1 MAVRPVSGRCTPT
14 IAGGCLSTRPAR
26 RSKRELLPLRCANV
40 LAAVPVLSSRRAV
53 VRERAT
59 GCPHHGRNI
68 MTATA
73 LYRVLADAGANE
85 DLAKEA
91 AESVVYSPEGAT
103 KADVAEAKSE
113 LQVEI
118 AEFRAELKGDIADLR
133 AETKADIADV
143 KVCIAG
149 LETRI
154 ERSLRAMTWR
164 FVGLLLAT
172 QALLFA
178 GLRLTGTS

>member
-1 MAVRPVSGRCTPT
+1 
-14 IAGGCLSTRPAR
+14 
-26 RSKRELLPLRCANV
+26 
-40 LAAVPVLSSRRAV
+40 
-53 VRERAT
+53 
-59 GCPHHGRNI
+59 

-73 LYRVLADAGANE
+73 LYRALVDAGARE

-91 AESVVYSPEGAT
+91 AERVVYSPEGAT
-103 KADVAEAKSE
+103 KSDVAKAKSE
-113 LQVEI
+113 LQLEI
-118 AEFRAELKGDIADLR
+118 AHFRDEVKADIAELRTELKGDIADVRAELKGDIADLR
-133 AETKADIADV
+133 AETKAEIADV
-143 KVCIAG
+143 KVCISG

>member
-1 MAVRPVSGRCTPT
+1 
-14 IAGGCLSTRPAR
+14 
-26 RSKRELLPLRCANV
+26 
-40 LAAVPVLSSRRAV
+40 
-53 VRERAT
+53 
-59 GCPHHGRNI
+59 

-73 LYRVLADAGANE
+73 LYRALVDAGARE

-91 AESVVYSPEGAT
+91 AERVVYSPEGAT
-103 KADVAEAKSE
+103 KSDVAKAKSE
-113 LQVEI
+113 LQLEI
-118 AEFRAELKGDIADLR
+118 AEFRAEVKADIAELRAELKGDIADVRAELKGDIADLR

-143 KVCIAG
+143 KVCISG

>member
-1 MAVRPVSGRCTPT
+1 
-14 IAGGCLSTRPAR
+14 
-26 RSKRELLPLRCANV
+26 
-40 LAAVPVLSSRRAV
+40 
-53 VRERAT
+53 
-59 GCPHHGRNI
+59 

-73 LYRVLADAGANE
+73 LYRALVDAGARE

-91 AESVVYSPEGAT
+91 AERVVYSPEGAT
-103 KADVAEAKSE
+103 KSDVAKAKSE
-113 LQVEI
+113 LQLEI
-118 AEFRAELKGDIADLR
+118 AEFRAEVKADIAELRAELKGDIADVRAELKGDIADLRAELKGDIADLR

-143 KVCIAG
+143 KVCISG

>member
-1 MAVRPVSGRCTPT
+1 
-14 IAGGCLSTRPAR
+14 
-26 RSKRELLPLRCANV
+26 
-40 LAAVPVLSSRRAV
+40 
-53 VRERAT
+53 
-59 GCPHHGRNI
+59 

-73 LYRVLADAGANE
+73 LYRALVDAGAKE
-85 DLAKEA
+85 ELAKEA
-91 AESVVYSPEGAT
+91 AERVVYSPEGAT
-103 KADVAEAKSE
+103 KSDVAKAKSE
-113 LQVEI
+113 LQLEI
-118 AEFRAELKGDIADLR
+118 AELKGDIAGLR

-143 KVCIAG
+143 KVCISG

-178 GLRLTGTS
+178 GLRLTGSS

>member
-1 MAVRPVSGRCTPT
+1 MS
-14 IAGGCLSTRPAR
+14 
-26 RSKRELLPLRCANV
+26 
-40 LAAVPVLSSRRAV
+40 
-53 VRERAT
+53 
-59 GCPHHGRNI
+59 
-68 MTATA
+68 ATA
-73 LYRVLADAGANE
+73 LYRALADAGANE

-103 KADVAEAKSE
+103 KADVAGAKSE

-118 AEFRAELKGDIADLR
+118 AEFRAEVKADIAELRAELKGDIADVRAELKGDIADLR

>member
-1 MAVRPVSGRCTPT
+1 
-14 IAGGCLSTRPAR
+14 
-26 RSKRELLPLRCANV
+26 
-40 LAAVPVLSSRRAV
+40 
-53 VRERAT
+53 
-59 GCPHHGRNI
+59 

-73 LYRVLADAGANE
+73 LYRALVDAGAKE
-85 DLAKEA
+85 ELAKEA
-91 AESVVYSPEGAT
+91 AERVVYSPEGET
-103 KADVAEAKSE
+103 KSDVAKAKSE
-113 LQVEI
+113 LQLEMAGFRAEVKADI
-118 AEFRAELKGDIADLR
+118 AELRTELKGDIADLR
-133 AETKADIADV
+133 AETKAEIADV
-143 KVCIAG
+143 KVCISG

>member
-1 MAVRPVSGRCTPT
+1 
-14 IAGGCLSTRPAR
+14 
-26 RSKRELLPLRCANV
+26 
-40 LAAVPVLSSRRAV
+40 
-53 VRERAT
+53 
-59 GCPHHGRNI
+59 

-73 LYRVLADAGANE
+73 LYRALVDAGARE
-85 DLAKEA
+85 ELAKET
-91 AESVVYSPEGAT
+91 AERVVYSPEGAT

-118 AEFRAELKGDIADLR
+118 AHFRAEVKADITELRTELKGDIAGLRAELKGDIADLR
-133 AETKADIADV
+133 AETKADIGDV
-143 KVCIAG
+143 KVCISG

-178 GLRLTGTS
+178 GLRLTATS

>member
-1 MAVRPVSGRCTPT
+1 
-14 IAGGCLSTRPAR
+14 
-26 RSKRELLPLRCANV
+26 
-40 LAAVPVLSSRRAV
+40 
-53 VRERAT
+53 
-59 GCPHHGRNI
+59 

-73 LYRVLADAGANE
+73 LYRALADAGANE
-85 DLAKEA
+85 ELAKEA
-91 AESVVYSPEGAT
+91 AERVVYSPEGAT
-103 KADVAEAKSE
+103 KSDVVEAKSE

-118 AEFRAELKGDIADLR
+118 AEFRAEVKADITEFRAELKGDIAGLRMELKGDIADVRAELKGDIADLRAKTKADIADLR
-133 AETKADIADV
+133 AETKADIGDV
-143 KVCIAG
+143 KVCISG

>member
-1 MAVRPVSGRCTPT
+1 
-14 IAGGCLSTRPAR
+14 
-26 RSKRELLPLRCANV
+26 
-40 LAAVPVLSSRRAV
+40 
-53 VRERAT
+53 
-59 GCPHHGRNI
+59 

-73 LYRVLADAGANE
+73 LYRALVDAGAKE
-85 DLAKEA
+85 ELAKEA
-91 AESVVYSPEGAT
+91 AERVVYSPEGAT
-103 KADVAEAKSE
+103 KSDVARAKSE
-113 LQVEI
+113 LQLEI
-118 AEFRAELKGDIADLR
+118 AHFRAEVKADIAELRTELKGDIADVRAELKGDIADLR
-133 AETKADIADV
+133 AETKAEIADV
-143 KVCIAG
+143 KVCISG

>member
-1 MAVRPVSGRCTPT
+1 
-14 IAGGCLSTRPAR
+14 
-26 RSKRELLPLRCANV
+26 
-40 LAAVPVLSSRRAV
+40 
-53 VRERAT
+53 
-59 GCPHHGRNI
+59 

-73 LYRVLADAGANE
+73 LYRALVDAGAKE

-91 AESVVYSPEGAT
+91 AERVVYSPEGAT

-118 AEFRAELKGDIADLR
+118 AEFRSEVKTDIAELRAELKGDIG
-133 AETKADIADV
+133 
-143 KVCIAG
+143 G
-149 LETRI
+149 LEVRI

>member
-1 MAVRPVSGRCTPT
+1 
-14 IAGGCLSTRPAR
+14 
-26 RSKRELLPLRCANV
+26 
-40 LAAVPVLSSRRAV
+40 
-53 VRERAT
+53 
-59 GCPHHGRNI
+59 

-73 LYRVLADAGANE
+73 LYRALVDAGAKE
-85 DLAKEA
+85 ELAKEA
-91 AESVVYSPEGAT
+91 AERVVYSPEGAT
-103 KADVAEAKSE
+103 KSDVAKAKSE
-113 LQVEI
+113 LQLEI
-118 AEFRAELKGDIADLR
+118 AHFRAEVKADIAELRTELKGDIADVRAELKGDIADLR
-133 AETKADIADV
+133 AETKAEIADV
-143 KVCIAG
+143 KVCISG

>member
-1 MAVRPVSGRCTPT
+1 
-14 IAGGCLSTRPAR
+14 
-26 RSKRELLPLRCANV
+26 
-40 LAAVPVLSSRRAV
+40 
-53 VRERAT
+53 
-59 GCPHHGRNI
+59 
-68 MTATA
+68 MTAAA
-73 LYRVLADAGANE
+73 LYRALVDAGTKD

-103 KADVAEAKSE
+103 KSDVVEAKSE

-118 AEFRAELKGDIADLR
+118 AEFRTELKGDIADLR
-133 AETKADIADV
+133 AETKADIAEV

-154 ERSLRAMTWR
+154 ERSLRVMTWR
-164 FVGLLLAT
+164 IVGPVLAT

-178 GLRLTGTS
+178 ALRLTGTD

>member
-1 MAVRPVSGRCTPT
+1 
-14 IAGGCLSTRPAR
+14 
-26 RSKRELLPLRCANV
+26 
-40 LAAVPVLSSRRAV
+40 
-53 VRERAT
+53 
-59 GCPHHGRNI
+59 

-73 LYRVLADAGANE
+73 LYRALVDAGARE

-91 AESVVYSPEGAT
+91 AERVVYSPEGAT
-103 KADVAEAKSE
+103 KSDVAKAKSE
-113 LQVEI
+113 LQLEI
-118 AEFRAELKGDIADLR
+118 AEFRAEVKADIAELRAETKADIAELR

-143 KVCIAG
+143 KVCISG